1 MSSFA
6 IHGTTRRRT
15 NPIFPVV
22 KFSQTSYKVK
32 PATKMAAAKSRGSC
46 ENLKK
51 LKFYDIIKGWAYRS
65 AQKF

>member
-32 PATKMAAAKSRGSC
+32 PATFARQLRKFEKAAI
-46 ENLKK
+46 L
-51 LKFYDIIKGWAYRS
+51 
-65 AQKF
+65 

>member
-6 IHGTTRRRT
+6 IHGATRCRT

-32 PATKMAAAKSRGSC
+32 PATKIAAAKSPGSC
-46 ENLKK
+46 KENLKK
-51 LKFYDIIKGWAYRS
+51 LQFYDIIKG
-65 AQKF
+65 